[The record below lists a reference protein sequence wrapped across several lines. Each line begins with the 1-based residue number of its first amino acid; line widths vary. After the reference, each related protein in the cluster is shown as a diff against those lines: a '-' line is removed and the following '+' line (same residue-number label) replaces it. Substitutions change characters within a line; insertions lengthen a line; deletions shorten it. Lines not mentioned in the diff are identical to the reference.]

1 VSIIEIARIQVR
13 RGQENIT
20 GIPQLAPG
28 EFGWAQDT
36 ENLYIGKRI
45 VEGANTD
52 ENSRILTQKDYDN
65 LFAIVMGAGRTA
77 VASTST
83 YRYRDNLDYLVFQS
97 TTTFVG
103 IKLDATVSL
112 VDFGV
117 NVSSTATDIYPQL
130 TQAINNLFAND
141 LLGSDA
147 RRQLKI
153 PAGNY
158 YISNTIEL
166 PPFTT
171 LIGEGSGMTHLIPTS
186 NNFPIF
192 KTVDANGTTFE
203 STMANQQSG
212 AGSKNIILEG
222 MSLVY
227 NTTSTSTM
235 APLISLDNTENSVLR
250 DIEFKIVRVVN
261 TSTGTIL
268 INTSTIYGVGLSLR
282 GERRSGVEQNKNVVI
297 DNCKFKNI
305 GLGVLGT
312 GTVAYSKIENC
323 LFSELQQGINFSA
336 FDGDTDRLAPTESTI
351 SKNIFENII
360 NQAVYVGTST
370 NQVSFVPN
378 ILNHSSNN
386 NIFYRVGNGP
396 DLGDGI
402 TSNTGT
408 AVITNYGVGFT
419 SHNDK
424 FSRRE
429 FANPNFDNPLSPKP
443 TNFFYRP
450 LVEGNVVVEGSSLT
464 EIENLTYGKEILDRL
479 YVSDSVQTVT
489 IPYIL
494 RDQNNLYSRSGKLTV
509 TVSGNPNY
517 VSTPFASASDYYDY
531 SYDSLWPVASDI
543 TAYDNTGDLI
553 QPVLTTEAGNN
564 NSYLNLIYVWPIS
577 PPSGLTTFVGTITD
591 ISIANPAVVTT
602 QDGHGLSSGTQ
613 VLLQNVEG
621 MSNFFNESGS
631 KEYYAWVLSTT
642 TFALY
647 WDNNL
652 INSLDTTS
660 LDPFTGTSATII
672 TISNASQ
679 LVLEYKVDIIS

>member
-1 VSIIEIARIQVR
+1 MAVIEIAKIQVR
-13 RGQENIT
+13 RGQENLT
-20 GIPQLAPG
+20 GVPQLAPG

-77 VASTST
+77 IASTST
-83 YRYRDNLDYLVFQS
+83 YRYRDNLDYLIFQS

-117 NVSSTATDIYPQL
+117 QVSSTATDIYLQL
-130 TQAINNLFAND
+130 TQAIDNLFANVYI
-141 LLGSDA
+141 GGDA

-158 YISNTIEL
+158 YVSNTINL
-166 PPFTT
+166 PPYTT
-171 LIGEGSGMTHLIPTS
+171 LIGEGSGITNIIPLT
-186 NNFPIF
+186 NDFPIF
-192 KTVDANGTTFE
+192 KTVDANGTSFE
-203 STMANQQSG
+203 SSMAEQQSG
-212 AGSKNIILEG
+212 AGSKNVHLEG

-235 APLISLDNTENSVLR
+235 APLLSLDNTENSSLK
-250 DIEFKIVRVVN
+250 DIEFKIVTVLN
-261 TSTGTIL
+261 TGTGTVL
-268 INTSTIYGVGLSLR
+268 INTSTIYGVGLQLR
-282 GERRSGVEQNKNVVI
+282 GERRSGVEQNKNVLI

-305 GLGVLGT
+305 GLGVSGT

-336 FDGDTDRLAPTESTI
+336 FDGDVYRLAPVESVI
-351 SKNIFENII
+351 SKSIFENII
-360 NQAVYVGTST
+360 NEAIYVGTST
-370 NQVSFVPN
+370 NQTTFLPN
-378 ILNHSSNN
+378 ILNHSSIN
-386 NIFYRVGNGP
+386 NIFYRVGNGV

-419 SHNDK
+419 SNGDK
-424 FSRRE
+424 FSRKDI
-429 FANPNFDNPLSPKP
+429 ANPNLRPDVV
-443 TNFFYRP
+443 NFFYKP
-450 LVEGNVVVEGSSLT
+450 LVQGNVVVEGGGIT
-464 EIENLTYGKEILDRL
+464 EISNLTYGKEILDRL
-479 YVSDSVQTVT
+479 YVSESIQSVT

-509 TVSGNPNY
+509 TINANPNY
-517 VSTPFASASDYYDY
+517 VGTPFASASDYYDY
-531 SYDSLWPVASDI
+531 SYDSTWPVASDPGV
-543 TAYDNTGDLI
+543 YDTTGDLI
-553 QPVLTTEAGNN
+553 QPILTTEAGNN
-564 NSYLNLIYVWPIS
+564 GSYLNLIYVWPIS
-577 PPSGLTTFVGTITD
+577 APASLTTFIGTITN
-591 ISIANPAVVTT
+591 ISNADPAVVTT
-602 QDGHGLSSGTQ
+602 QDAHGLSSGTQ
-613 VLLQNVEG
+613 VLLENVQG
-621 MSNFFNESGS
+621 MSNFFDSSGS

-647 WDNNL
+647 WDNTLLNA
-652 INSLDTTS
+652 LDTTP
-660 LDPFTGTSATII
+660 LTLFTFSTSTTATVI
-672 TISNASQ
+672 TVSNASQ
-679 LVLEYKVDIIS
+679 LVLEYKTNIIS